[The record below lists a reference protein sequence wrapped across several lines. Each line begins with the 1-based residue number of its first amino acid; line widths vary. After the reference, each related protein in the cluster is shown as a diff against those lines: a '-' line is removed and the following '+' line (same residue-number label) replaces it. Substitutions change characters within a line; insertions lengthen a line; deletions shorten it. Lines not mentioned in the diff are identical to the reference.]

1 MKVFYDT
8 SAFIKLFQE
17 EFGSDKITELRDQA
31 TVNAVSIVCLP
42 ETFSTLN
49 RLRREKKFGVSVYAQ
64 LKSEVF
70 RELNSFFICGLD
82 SDIVTKSIT
91 IIEKNPLK
99 GMDSIHVSTALKWQA
114 DMFVSGD
121 KQQLKS
127 AKANGLEVVAMGWKD

>member
-17 EFGSDKITELRDQA
+17 EFGSDKITELRNEA
-31 TVNAVSIVCLP
+31 TVNAVSIICMP

-49 RLRREKKFGVSVYAQ
+49 RLRREKKFDMETYK
-64 LKSEVF
+64 LIKREF
-70 RELNSFFICGLD
+70 LEELNSFFVCDLGHQIIKD
-82 SDIVTKSIT
+82 SIG

-99 GMDSIHVSTALKWQA
+99 GMDSIHVSTAMKWKA
-114 DMFVSGD
+114 DKFVSGD

-127 AKANGLEVVAMGWKD
+127 AKANGLNVVSIT

>member
-17 EFGSDKITELRDQA
+17 EFGSDEIVKLRNDA
-31 TVNAVSIVCLP
+31 SENAVSIICIP

-49 RLRREKKFGVSVYAQ
+49 RLKRDKRFNSSVYAQ
-64 LKSEVF
+64 LKREVLH
-70 RELNSFFICGLD
+70 ELESFFICELENQ
-82 SDIVTKSIT
+82 IIAESIN

-99 GMDSIHVSTALKWQA
+99 GMDSIHVSTALKWKA
-114 DMFVSGD
+114 DLFVSAD

-127 AKANGLEVVAMGWKD
+127 AKANGLNVDF